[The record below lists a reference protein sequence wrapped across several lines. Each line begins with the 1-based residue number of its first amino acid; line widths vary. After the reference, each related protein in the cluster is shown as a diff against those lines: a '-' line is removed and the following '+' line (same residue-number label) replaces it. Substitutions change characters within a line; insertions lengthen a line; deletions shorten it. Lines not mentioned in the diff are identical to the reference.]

1 MENEITYNAG
11 YNGSKNFTQHNVK
24 TANANGFGAAADDYM
39 ERGIDLNEQLIL
51 NKPATFFLRMNS
63 EAMIEDG
70 IFSGDILIVDRS
82 VKAASGKL
90 IVAILDGEL
99 LVRRLQ
105 KNYNN
110 VVLIAANKK
119 MGNMTLTE
127 FDDRGNVWGVVTC
140 VIHVLE
146 KSLFVTKKTSG
157 FNKKDKYGKEQRF
170 Y

>member
-1 MENEITYNAG
+1 MERETTYNPA
-11 YNGSKNFTQHNVK
+11 YSGSKNFTQHNVK

-51 NKPATFFLRMNS
+51 NKPATFFFRMNGD
-63 EAMIEDG
+63 AMIEDG

-82 VKAASGKL
+82 VKATSGKV
-90 IVAILDGEL
+90 IVAVLDGEL

-105 KNYNN
+105 KNFNS
-110 VVLIAANKK
+110 VELVAANKK
-119 MGNMTLTE
+119 MSNIQLSA
-127 FDDRGNVWGVVTC
+127 FDDVANVWGVVTC

-146 KSLFVTKKTSG
+146 KSLFVTKKKSE
-157 FNKKDKYGKEQRF
+157 FNQKDKHGKEQKF